1 MDLAKSMII
10 SAAGMRAQ
18 SQRMRVIAEN
28 LANANSL
35 SLEPGGEPY
44 RRKVISFANQLDRTH
59 DVNLVA
65 VTGVV
70 PDRSPFQRK
79 YDPAHPAAD
88 ADGYL
93 FTPNVNSLIEVMDMK
108 EAQRSYEANL
118 SVIENVK
125 AMLSQT
131 VKLLS
136 G

>member
-70 PDRSPFQRK
+70 PDRSPRK

>member
-1 MDLAKSMII
+1 MDLAKSMMI

-28 LANANSL
+28 LANSNSL
-35 SLEPGGEPY
+35 SLQPGGEPY
-44 RRKVISFANQLDRTH
+44 RRKVISFANQLDRTY
-59 DVNLVA
+59 DLNLVK

-70 PDRSPFQRK
+70 ADRSPFARK

-93 FTPNVNSLIEVMDMK
+93 LTPNVNGLIEVMDMK

-131 VKLLS
+131 VRLLT

>member
-44 RRKVISFANQLDRTH
+44 RRKVISFANQLDRVR
-59 DVNLVA
+59 DVNLVE

-70 PDRSPFQRK
+70 PDHSPFQRK

>member
-1 MDLAKSMII
+1 MII

-44 RRKVISFANQLDRTH
+44 RRKVISFANQLDRVR
-59 DVNLVA
+59 DVNLVE

-70 PDRSPFQRK
+70 PDHSPFQRK

-108 EAQRSYEANL
+108 EAQRSFEANL
-118 SVIENVK
+118 SVIEIVK

>member
-1 MDLAKSMII
+1 
-10 SAAGMRAQ
+10 
-18 SQRMRVIAEN
+18 MRVIAEN
-28 LANANSL
+28 LANA
-35 SLEPGGEPY
+35 PGGEPY

>member
-44 RRKVISFANQLDRTH
+44 RRKVISFANQLDRVH
-59 DVNLVA
+59 GVNLVA

-70 PDRSPFQRK
+70 PDHAPFQRK

-88 ADGYL
+88 EDGYL
-93 FTPNVNSLIEVMDMK
+93 FTPNVNGLIEVMDMK

-131 VKLLS
+131 VRLLT

>member
-35 SLEPGGEPY
+35 SLKPGGDPY
-44 RRKVISFANQLDRTH
+44 RRKLITFANQLDRNR
-59 DVNLVA
+59 DVNLVK
-65 VTGVV
+65 VTGVM
-70 PDRSPFQRK
+70 PDHSPFLRK

-93 FTPNVNSLIEVMDMK
+93 MIPNVNGLIEVMDMK

-118 SVIENVK
+118 SVIQNVK